1 MKRVCISGIGVEI
14 PEASISN
21 EELVESFNAWIERE
35 NVERCK
41 RGEAPLQGSSAEFIE
56 QASGIKKRHVYER
69 EGILDPKRMTPNIPA
84 REDDDLSVMAEFG
97 ARSARKALADAG
109 VAPAEIDMIICSAAH
124 LQRPYPAI
132 AIEMQKELGTSGAGF
147 DMNLGCSSAIG
158 AIHVAANLV
167 RTGAHRKVLVV
178 TPELITGHLN
188 FRDRQTHFIFG
199 DASVALVIEALED
212 EETKPGKFEIV
223 DTRNWTKFSNNIR
236 TNFGFLN
243 RASQHDVSVVEV
255 EGNLIK
261 QVGNK
266 VFKEVTH
273 AGCKFII
280 DFLGDNGLTT
290 DGVRR
295 FWLHQANS
303 RMNAMI
309 LKMSLGGDVG
319 PDRAPTV
326 LERLGNTAAAGAI
339 IAFDE
344 NHRDMKAGEYGLI
357 CAYGAG
363 YSIGGAIVRMM

>member
-1 MKRVCISGIGVEI
+1 MKRVCISGIGIEI

-21 EELVESFNAWIERE
+21 EELVESFNTWVERE
-35 NVERCK
+35 NVTRRK
-41 RGEAPLQGSSAEFIE
+41 RGEKLLETSSAEFIE

-69 EGILDPKRMTPNIPA
+69 EGILDPERMTPVIPPRA
-84 REDDDLSVMAEFG
+84 DDDLSVMAEFG
-97 ARSARKALADAG
+97 AKSARKALADAA
-109 VAPAEIDMIICSAAH
+109 VEPAEIDMIICSAAH

-158 AIHVAANLV
+158 AIHVAVNLV
-167 RTGAHRKVLVV
+167 RTGAQKKVLVV
-178 TPELITGHLN
+178 TPELITSHLN

-199 DASVALVIEALED
+199 DASVALVIEALE
-212 EETKPGKFEIV
+212 EGETRPGKFEII

-236 TNFGFLN
+236 TNFGFLL
-243 RASQHDVSVVEV
+243 RAGQKDVSVVEV

-273 AGCKFII
+273 AGCAFII
-280 DFLGDNGLTT
+280 DFLGDNGLRT
-290 DGVRR
+290 DDVRR

-309 LKMSLGGDVG
+309 LKMSLGDNVD

-326 LERLGNTAAAGAI
+326 LEKLGNTAAAGAI
-339 IAFDE
+339 VALAE
-344 NHRDMKAGEYGLI
+344 YHKDMDAGDFGLI

>member
-21 EELVESFNAWIERE
+21 EELVACFNDWVERE

-41 RGEAPLQGSSAEFIE
+41 RGEKPLQPSSSEFIY
-56 QASGIKKRHVYER
+56 QASGIRSRHVYER
-69 EGILDPKRMTPNIPA
+69 EGILDPARMTPNIPP

-97 ARSARKALADAG
+97 VKSARKAIADAG
-109 VAPAEIDMIICSAAH
+109 IDPATIDMIICSAAH

-158 AIHVAANLV
+158 AIHVAVNLV
-167 RTGAHRKVLVV
+167 RTGAHRRVLVV
-178 TPELITGHLN
+178 TPELITAHLN

-212 EETKPGKFEIV
+212 DEVRPGKFEVV
-223 DTRNWTKFSNNIR
+223 DTRSWTKFSNNIR

-243 RASQHDVSVVEV
+243 RAAQRDVSAIEV

-273 AGCKFII
+273 AGCEFII
-280 DFLGDNGLTT
+280 NFLADNGLDT

-309 LKMSLGGDVG
+309 LKMSLGGGVG
-319 PDRAPTV
+319 QDRAPTV
-326 LERLGNTAAAGAI
+326 LDRLGNTAAAGAI
-339 IAFDE
+339 VALSE

-363 YSIGGAIVRMM
+363 YSIGGAILRMM

>member
-21 EELVESFNAWIERE
+21 EELVGSFNSWVDRE
-35 NVERCK
+35 NVGRGA
-41 RGEAPLQGSSAEFIE
+41 RGEKLIERSSADFIV
-56 QASGIKKRHVYER
+56 QASGIKKRHVYDK
-69 EGILDPKRMTPNIPA
+69 EGILDPERMTPRIPERA
-84 REDDDLSVMAEFG
+84 DDDLSVMAEFG
-97 ARSARKALADAG
+97 ALAARKAFDDAG
-109 VAPAEIDMIICSAAH
+109 ADPADVDMIICSAAH

-158 AIHVAANLV
+158 AIHVAVNLV

-199 DASVALVIEALED
+199 DASVALVIEALE
-212 EETKPGKFEIV
+212 EGESRPGKFEII

-243 RASQHDVSVVEV
+243 RAAQNDVSAIEI

-280 DFLGDNGLTT
+280 DFLYDNGLST

-295 FWLHQANS
+295 FWLHQANA
-303 RMNAMI
+303 RMNGMI
-309 LKMSLGGDVG
+309 LKMSLGEGIG

-326 LERLGNTAAAGAI
+326 LEKLGNTAAAGAI
-339 IAFDE
+339 IALEE
-344 NHRDMKAGEYGLI
+344 NHRDMKTGEYGLI